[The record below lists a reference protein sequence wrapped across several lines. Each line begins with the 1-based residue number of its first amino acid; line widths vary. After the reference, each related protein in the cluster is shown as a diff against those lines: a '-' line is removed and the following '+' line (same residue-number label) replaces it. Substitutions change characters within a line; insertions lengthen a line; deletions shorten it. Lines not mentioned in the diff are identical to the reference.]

1 MIDQLT
7 GVSLP
12 LSTWESQV
20 LPARLPDYSP
30 ATLDGLFAAGELSWT
45 GHGRLGSDD
54 GWVRLHL
61 AGALPLGVDAEE
73 VERAADSLESGSVP
87 ARVLDLLRS
96 SPGALRHGEI
106 LKALADQSEAVP
118 PTAVTEALWDLAYST
133 LITNDSFAALRTHA
147 LGPAPRSGAR
157 RAGRSRP
164 ASRRGAARLSAAMM
178 RTGTSSPSELA
189 EVTGPA
195 STGRWS
201 AVRVAPVDASA
212 RAAAIATLLLD
223 RHGVVTRG
231 AMDVEA
237 IPGSFAAVYRVLSAL
252 EENGSCRRGYFVDGL
267 GASQFAPSEA
277 VDLLR
282 DRDREREA
290 RSRGNASGQHPG
302 SGELGGPAG
311 RLGHGGAADP
321 SSFTVLAATDPANP
335 YGAALPW
342 PALPIEPPDGVTV
355 RPARRAG
362 AIVVLHDGA
371 VAAFVDKGGK
381 HLLWWAGEQETP
393 EVAAQVVR
401 AIAEDAVLAS
411 LAIERV
417 SGRPISAEQSIP
429 VVEALV
435 AAGCYR
441 SPRSVRLRAGGR

>member
-1 MIDQLT
+1 
-7 GVSLP
+7 
-12 LSTWESQV
+12 
-20 LPARLPDYSP
+20 
-30 ATLDGLFAAGELSWT
+30 
-45 GHGRLGSDD
+45 
-54 GWVRLHL
+54 
-61 AGALPLGVDAEE
+61 
-73 VERAADSLESGSVP
+73 
-87 ARVLDLLRS
+87 
-96 SPGALRHGEI
+96 
-106 LKALADQSEAVP
+106 
-118 PTAVTEALWDLAYST
+118 
-133 LITNDSFAALRTHA
+133 
-147 LGPAPRSGAR
+147 
-157 RAGRSRP
+157 
-164 ASRRGAARLSAAMM
+164 MM

-195 STGRWS
+195 GTGRWS

-290 RSRGNASGQHPG
+290 RSRGNVAGHYPSA
-302 SGELGGPAG
+302 GEQGGPVVRRGDESAG
-311 RLGHGGAADP
+311 LA

-362 AIVVLHDGA
+362 AIVVLRDGA

-393 EVAAQVVR
+393 EVAAQLVR
-401 AIAEDAVLAS
+401 AVADDAVLPA